1 MKKIFLLIFILTLIL
16 VIPCITL
23 ASPIDI
29 EYSDGIYHFVLS
41 GDKIKKQIKFISS
54 QNLITNKEAHTKSG
68 SLLTINTGFF
78 DPNNQKTISY
88 IVNESQ
94 TVEDPIFNESMME
107 NPVLRQNMNKILN
120 RTEFRVL
127 DCDNKLK
134 YEIAQHNSSVDFLCS
149 IVTSAQGGPQLL
161 PNLRLE
167 EEFFIVKDEN
177 GNVIRESA
185 SVLHKTAR
193 TLVGIKNLDK
203 EKQEMHIFIVTNEHP
218 MNIFE
223 AQELCKRYNLDT
235 AMAFDGGSSTS
246 LNYKKISVISTQSSG
261 DTGRAL
267 KSFMII
273 QPK

>member
-1 MKKIFLLIFILTLIL
+1 MKKVFTYIFILFFVFSICA
-16 VIPCITL
+16 VK
-23 ASPIDI
+23 AAPIEM
-29 EYSDGIYHFVLS
+29 EYSDGIYHFVLN

-54 QNLITNKEAHTKSG
+54 QNLITNKQAHADSG
-68 SLLTINTGFF
+68 SILTINTGFF

-94 TVEDPIFNESMME
+94 TVEDPIFNESMMS
-107 NPVLRQNMNKILN
+107 NPVLRQNMQKILN

-127 DCDNKLK
+127 DCDGKLK
-134 YEIAQHNSSVDFLCS
+134 YEIAQHNANVDFLCS

-161 PNLRLE
+161 PELRLE

-193 TLVGIKNLDK
+193 TLIGIKNLDQN
-203 EKQEMHIFIVTNEHP
+203 KQEAHIFIVTNEHP
-218 MNIFE
+218 MTIFE
-223 AQELCKRYNLDT
+223 ARDLCKKYGLDT

-246 LNYKKISVISTQSSG
+246 MNYKKINVTSTQSSG